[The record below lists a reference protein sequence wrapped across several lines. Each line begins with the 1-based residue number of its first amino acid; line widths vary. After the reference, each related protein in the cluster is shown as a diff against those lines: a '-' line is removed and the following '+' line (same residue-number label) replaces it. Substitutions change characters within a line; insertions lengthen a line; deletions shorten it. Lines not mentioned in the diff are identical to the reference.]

1 MSYQQSPSETPTPTA
16 TKPYTQAKYHPPTAY
31 VGCPVQ
37 WFPNANRQARPQAG
51 QIVALQFGS
60 SVTVHVQPE
69 TGKARRYTGCP
80 HIDDPALPRNT
91 DEIRRNRGA
100 WDFIPGLVPYQ
111 KPREPDTGE
120 ERQIVALF
128 KAGNKAVAIAA
139 ELGEPWTHQKVNG
152 VLQRMDLL

>member
-1 MSYQQSPSETPTPTA
+1 MSEPQNETPT
-16 TKPYTQAKYHPPTAY
+16 KNYTQAKYHPPTAH

-37 WFPNANRQARPQAG
+37 WFPDANPQATP
-51 QIVALQFGS
+51 QAAYIVAIQFGS
-60 SVTVHVQPE
+60 SVSVQAQSP
-69 TGKARRYTGCP
+69 TGRSRRYNGCQ
-80 HIDDPALPRNT
+80 HVDDPGLARNT

-100 WDFIPGLVPYQ
+100 WGFIPGLVPYQ

-120 ERQIVALF
+120 ERQVVALF
-128 KAGNKAVAIAA
+128 KAGHKAVAIAA